1 MNMAFPPCLNRTEWK
16 TLYRA
21 AILETDQSLSSQ
33 RVSEAEEAVIE
44 RGGEVFYDH
53 GAAEEKDALDDA
65 LYEQI
70 ECWLDSPQPKQ
81 KPTRRKPSLKKTTA
95 ADAGIPSRTW
105 QGGAFCAL
113 K

>member
-1 MNMAFPPCLNRTEWK
+1 MPESHRVENSVQSP
-16 TLYRA
+16 
-21 AILETDQSLSSQ
+21 ILETDQSLSAQ

-81 KPTRRKPSLKKTTA
+81 KPTRRKPSMKKTTA
-95 ADAGIPSRTW
+95 PDAGIPSRTW

-113 K
+113 E